1 MKEKLKMYLPIII
14 MLVVALTAGILIWLD
29 ILHVDQ
35 IIAAVNDNRPLAAL
49 VILALFA
56 FKGCS
61 CIPFAL
67 YPIYG
72 TLAFSYI
79 F

>member
-56 FKGCS
+56 FKGC
-61 CIPFAL
+61 
-67 YPIYG
+67 
-72 TLAFSYI
+72 
-79 F
+79 